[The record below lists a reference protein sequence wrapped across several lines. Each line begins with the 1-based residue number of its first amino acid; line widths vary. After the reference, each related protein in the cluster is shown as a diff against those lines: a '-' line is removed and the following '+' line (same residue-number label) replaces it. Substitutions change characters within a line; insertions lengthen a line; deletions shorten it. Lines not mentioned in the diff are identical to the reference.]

1 MRSFSI
7 GETSGRSLHSLKLGL
22 KIKHPNKTKAHKFVR
37 SSKKNILGDIYIKQ
51 NSFQLPAYK
60 KRSRKKQMTT
70 GKSRISE
77 PKSEKENRNRKE
89 RKSKISSLGTEEMA

>member
-1 MRSFSI
+1 
-7 GETSGRSLHSLKLGL
+7 
-22 KIKHPNKTKAHKFVR
+22 
-37 SSKKNILGDIYIKQ
+37 
-51 NSFQLPAYK
+51 
-60 KRSRKKQMTT
+60 MTT